1 VNIMEYKDTPESL
14 TEPDKPVTRHRPK
27 GRGINPLADFMAHE
41 SKLFLKSL
49 PGETLTR
56 SRHSTLAN
64 ND

>member
-1 VNIMEYKDTPESL
+1 MEYKDTPESL
-14 TEPDKPVTRHRPK
+14 TGPKNEPKLRPRQK
-27 GRGINPLADFMAHE
+27 GRGVNPVVDFMAYE

-56 SRHSTLAN
+56 SRHSNLAN

>member
-1 VNIMEYKDTPESL
+1 MSEYKDTPESL
-14 TEPDKPVTRHRPK
+14 TGPKNEPKLRVRPK
-27 GRGINPLADFMAHE
+27 GRGINPLADFMARN

-56 SRHSTLAN
+56 SRHSNLSN